1 MPLPAVCFAY
11 VYCRNRQT
19 MDVLDH
25 IWGLVPILRDAIVFA
40 LAGIA
45 GIWRWIRSRQ
55 AQSWPS
61 TRGLIS
67 GTTVLRKNNLWMAEF
82 IYSYTVEGQYY
93 SGFHFRGVV
102 RKKTAQR
109 LIEGWKGRMVIV
121 RYAHAKH
128 EISVLLKSDQPG
140 CQLGGSFA
148 TEIRGGME

>member
-1 MPLPAVCFAY
+1 MNAF
-11 VYCRNRQT
+11 
-19 MDVLDH
+19 DH
-25 IWGLVPILRDAIVFA
+25 IWNLAPVLRDVAAFA

-61 TRGLIS
+61 TQGTIS
-67 GTTVLRKNNLWMAEF
+67 ETAVRRKNNLWTAEF

-93 SGFHFRGVV
+93 SGFHLLAAWS
-102 RKKTAQR
+102 KKKAEA

-121 RYAHAKH
+121 RYVRTKH

-140 CQLGGSFA
+140 GQLGSRFA
-148 TEIRGGME
+148 TQVPGAME